1 MARYTGPKD
10 KLSRREGFDL
20 FNRGNKIKRLDV
32 RPGEHGKKRAGKQT
46 DYGVQLREKQ
56 KAKRLYGVLERQ
68 FKNYVIKASNSKG
81 NVGEVLISMLEK
93 RLDNVVYRLGLAP
106 TRPAARQFVSH
117 GHILINGKKVDI
129 PSFQL
134 EKGDEI
140 TMDETLKKVPYVEDL
155 LAEKIEIPE
164 WLSRKGDAGSVIRD
178 PELKDIKEPV
188 SVTDIIEFYSR

>member
-20 FNRGNKIKRLDV
+20 FNRGNKIKRLDI
-32 RPGEHGKKRAGKQT
+32 RPGEHDKKRAGKQT

-117 GHILINGKKVDI
+117 GHILINGKKVGI

-140 TMDETLKKVPYVEDL
+140 TMDETLKKVTYLEDL